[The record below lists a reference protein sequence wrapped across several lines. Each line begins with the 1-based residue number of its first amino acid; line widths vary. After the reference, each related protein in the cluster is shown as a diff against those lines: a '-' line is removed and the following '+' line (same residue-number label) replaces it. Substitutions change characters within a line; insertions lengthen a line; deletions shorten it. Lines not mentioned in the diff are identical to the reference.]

1 MGWLNPAASSAQ
13 GLAPKRGRSKFYGPP
28 TLAATPHHSTPVAE
42 PITLRAVVDLLH
54 PRVKAG
60 EYVVWHPDTGA
71 IRAVR
76 DLATSPGV
84 LAGALADGTLTP
96 AQPSDA
102 PKVAAALRSCRL
114 G

>member
-1 MGWLNPAASSAQ
+1 M
-13 GLAPKRGRSKFYGPP
+13 
-28 TLAATPHHSTPVAE
+28 AE

-60 EYVVWHPDTGA
+60 EYLVWYPDTGL

-76 DLATSPGV
+76 DLDASPGV

-96 AQPSDA
+96 PQPSDA
-102 PKVAAALRSCRL
+102 ARVAEALRRSRL
-114 G
+114 A